1 MIHHKTYEAYRTL
14 AATCAAKCKG
24 LSKAKGF
31 VTDGEEALSRAFED
45 ELKNTRS
52 LRCFKH
58 FETNCK
64 EKLRAIGI
72 REAKEQRFFMQRVFG
87 VPARLQLKKERKRC
101 SRGKTRRSGLSIGRI
116 STNASR

>member
-1 MIHHKTYEAYRTL
+1 MYSDLSKYTTSDLLTYPFCVDPTFKMGQFEVTPVVYKHLLLKSKRTKESPVFLGPTMIHHKKTYEAYRTL

-58 FETNCK
+58 
-64 EKLRAIGI
+64 
-72 REAKEQRFFMQRVFG
+72 
-87 VPARLQLKKERKRC
+87 
-101 SRGKTRRSGLSIGRI
+101 
-116 STNASR
+116 